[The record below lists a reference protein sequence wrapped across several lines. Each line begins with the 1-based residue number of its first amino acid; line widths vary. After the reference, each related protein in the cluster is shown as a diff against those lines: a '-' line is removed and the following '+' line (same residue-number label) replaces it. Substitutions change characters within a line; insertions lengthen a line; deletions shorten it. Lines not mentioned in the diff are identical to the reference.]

1 MARYLGSVCKL
12 CRTEGAKLFLKAE
25 RCNSYKCAMEK
36 KPYSPGQH
44 GTLKKFKKSEY
55 GIQLREKQKTK
66 KIYGI
71 LEKQFLKYFKMAEK
85 QNGMT
90 GENLLI
96 FIESRLDNFIVKSN
110 LVKSKKMARQMIVH
124 GHFLVNGKRV
134 DRPSFLI
141 KQDDVVRVADKSKE
155 ILYFKNLKENE
166 KSTQLVIPDWIKT
179 DMENLEAK
187 VLRAPNRGDITTP
200 INEHFIVELYS
211 K

>member
-1 MARYLGSVCKL
+1 
-12 CRTEGAKLFLKAE
+12 
-25 RCNSYKCAMEK
+25 
-36 KPYSPGQH
+36 
-44 GTLKKFKKSEY
+44 
-55 GIQLREKQKTK
+55 
-66 KIYGI
+66 
-71 LEKQFLKYFKMAEK
+71 MAEK